1 MAVDSNAGSG
11 VAGTTGSSVRGEGGD
26 KETEAGAGT
35 PALSVVLPAH
45 NEADNLE
52 PLIREI
58 IAALDGVID
67 YEIVVTDDGSADAT
81 PRVLETMARETRRLR
96 VLRHRKQSGQSA
108 AMMTG
113 FRAARAPWIATL
125 DSDMQNDPADIPKLL
140 AVLDKP
146 DTPAD
151 LSLVAGHR
159 VNRRDTWLKR
169 ISSRIANRTRGAL
182 LKDNTP
188 DTGCGLKLIKRDAI
202 IKVPFFDHFHRF
214 LPALVLRDGG
224 RIVSVP
230 VNHRPREKGR
240 SHYGLHNRLWV
251 GIVDMLGV
259 IWLQRRARAP
269 VADELDYRKE

>member
-1 MAVDSNAGSG
+1 MAMESSAGPD
-11 VAGTTGSSVRGEGGD
+11 ATGP
-26 KETEAGAGT
+26 AGAVSHG

-58 IAALDGVID
+58 AAALDGVID
-67 YEIVVTDDGSADAT
+67 YEIVITDDGSSDTT
-81 PRVLETMARETRRLR
+81 PQVLKKIAREMPRLR
-96 VLRHRKQSGQSA
+96 ILRHRKQSGQSA

-140 AVLDKP
+140 AVIDKP
-146 DTPAD
+146 DTPD
-151 LSLVAGHR
+151 NLVIVAGHR

-169 ISSRIANRTRGAL
+169 ISSRIANRARGAL

-202 IKVPFFDHFHRF
+202 LKVPFFNHFHRF

-224 RIVSVP
+224 QVVSVP
-230 VNHRPREKGR
+230 VNHRPRDQGR

-251 GIVDMLGV
+251 GIVDILGV
-259 IWLQRRARAP
+259 IWLQKRARAP
-269 VADELDYRKE
+269 VADELEFRKE